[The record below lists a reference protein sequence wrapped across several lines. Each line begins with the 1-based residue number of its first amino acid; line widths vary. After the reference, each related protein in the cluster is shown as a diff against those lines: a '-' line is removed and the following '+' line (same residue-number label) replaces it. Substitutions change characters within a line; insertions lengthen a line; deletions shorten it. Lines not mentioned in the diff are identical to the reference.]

1 MTGRSKING
10 DCYYE
15 RDRHKIGGGS
25 YHYICPTIINYFQDF
40 CVFISPN
47 GRNGEEI
54 KQSGS

>member
-54 KQSGS
+54 K